1 MGFAISSQDKMG
13 GIGAQ
18 GEKSLMGT
26 VVGTASSAAQC
37 VDLLLGRREPSCPL
51 CFYFFQRG
59 EKKWAGEEE
68 GVKRRLE
75 QLFWRG
81 RISEKTGGARLPGD
95 CG

>member
-59 EKKWAGEEE
+59 EKKWAGEDAE
-68 GVKRRLE
+68 GSWEPNSKRAA
-75 QLFWRG
+75 
-81 RISEKTGGARLPGD
+81 GALN
-95 CG
+95 